1 MATYFYT
8 SSFLSITFNTHW
20 GGSDEALARGLQDHS
35 A

>member
-1 MATYFYT
+1 MANYFYT
-8 SSFLSITFNTHW
+8 SSFLSINPYSHY